1 MCRSEEL
8 FYQLALRQFGDMA
21 RLRLDPPPL
30 VRTLV
35 ALAVDLP
42 QLDLYSRVAE
52 DLARSNAKYKE
63 NFEEM
68 EREAALDTPEL
79 FQEYMLA
86 EPEDQE
92 GFRVSVKLLISKA

>member
-1 MCRSEEL
+1 MIAPRRSI
-8 FYQLALRQFGDMA
+8 APRQA
-21 RLRLDPPPL
+21 RPADSIPL
-30 VRTLV
+30 SEYLV

-42 QLDLYSRVAE
+42 QLDLYGRVAE

-92 GFRVSVKLLISKA
+92 GFRVSVKLLVSKA